1 MKLHYYKETDSLYIE
16 LSTKVSRDSQEISED
31 LVVDFDKDGNVVGF
45 DIQHASQKL
54 DLKTL
59 ETSALPLVSTKIQ
72 SEASA

>member
-16 LSTKVSRDSQEISED
+16 LSTKASSDSQEISED
-31 LVVDFDKDGNVVGF
+31 LVVDFDREGNVVGF
-45 DIQHASQKL
+45 DIQHASKKL

-72 SEASA
+72 SEATL